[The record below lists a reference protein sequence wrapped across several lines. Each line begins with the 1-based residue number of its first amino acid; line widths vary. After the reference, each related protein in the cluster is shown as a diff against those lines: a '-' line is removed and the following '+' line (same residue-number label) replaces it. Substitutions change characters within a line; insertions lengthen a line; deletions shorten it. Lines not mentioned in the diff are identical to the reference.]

1 MATITKNFIVAEVF
15 NKKTGHSR
23 FATVPQSFRPVM
35 DYPIT
40 QDVRSVSKH
49 MLMQFCD
56 EHNPRQIT
64 GDVDRWHLINWAYNW
79 VSNGDAQDD
88 DIIVDLRVFPK
99 KQLKRLMSS
108 RKDNQSFLFKL
119 EETA

>member
-1 MATITKNFIVAEVF
+1 MATITKNFMVAEVL

-23 FATVPQSFRPVM
+23 FAAVPQSFRPVM

-64 GDVDRWHLINWAYNW
+64 GDVDRWHLLNWAYNW
-79 VSNGDAQDD
+79 LSNGDAQDD
-88 DIIVDLRVFPK
+88 DIIVDVRVLPK
-99 KQLKRLMSS
+99 KQLKSLMAS
-108 RKDNQSFLFKL
+108 KIKNQLMLFEL
-119 EETA
+119 EESA